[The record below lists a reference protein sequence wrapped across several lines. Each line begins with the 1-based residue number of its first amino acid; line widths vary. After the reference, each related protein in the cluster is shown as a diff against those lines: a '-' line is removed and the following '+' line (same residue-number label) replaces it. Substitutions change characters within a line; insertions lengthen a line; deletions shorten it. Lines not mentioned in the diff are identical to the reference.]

1 MLQSQLLLV
10 TGVSRLNTINS
21 SLKKQMSEPSLVSL
35 YWHVAEAVVE
45 AGCPGFITWLELR
58 LTSRSHPELRRTQQ
72 VPNPAA
78 QEPSAR
84 DPDLP

>member
-45 AGCPGFITWLELR
+45 AGCPGFIT
-58 LTSRSHPELRRTQQ
+58 
-72 VPNPAA
+72 
-78 QEPSAR
+78 
-84 DPDLP
+84 